1 MTKFESTN
9 LLFRW
14 FESNDSFC
22 LSEDFNK
29 VVLICENQDRD
40 TAAVLLALDNLEK
53 MEFISKQEVNEKV
66 FWVLNKPFSQFPST
80 VEISPTLSKAIAE
93 NINQFC
99 EIINDDTDL
108 CDPTNITE
116 KDIQN
121 LVYMYTQTKGL
132 LAKSSSD
139 NNSLD

>member
-14 FESNDSFC
+14 FEANDSFC

-29 VVLICENQDRD
+29 VVLICENKDRD

-53 MEFISKQEVNEKV
+53 MEFVSKQEVNEKV

-80 VEISPTLSKAIAE
+80 VEISPALSKAIAE

-116 KDIQN
+116 KDVQN
-121 LVYMYTQTKGL
+121 LVHISSYFM
-132 LAKSSSD
+132 AKK
-139 NNSLD
+139 